1 MKSIRS
7 SGLRIMGDE
16 RILGSSDF
24 VESVL
29 KQANEEYEKKTF
41 AMAKGLD
48 IDTLV
53 GAVAKYFGI
62 DRDIMKSS
70 SKQRTVSRARAIICY
85 LAVDKLMISG
95 ADAARKLNLSPSA
108 VSKPAVRGRMN
119 SLAKQIEN
127 DIFDFK

>member
-1 MKSIRS
+1 MKIPALKSIRS
-7 SGLRIMGDE
+7 AGLRIMGDE

-41 AMAKGLD
+41 AMAKDLD
-48 IDTLV
+48 MDTLV
-53 GAVAKYFGI
+53 DTVAKHFGI
-62 DRDIMKSS
+62 DWGIMKSS

-95 ADAARKLNLSPSA
+95 ADVAAN
-108 VSKPAVRGRMN
+108 
-119 SLAKQIEN
+119 
-127 DIFDFK
+127 

>member
-1 MKSIRS
+1 
-7 SGLRIMGDE
+7 MGDE

-29 KQANEEYEKKTF
+29 KQANEEYEKKTL
-41 AMAKGLD
+41 AVAKGLD
-48 IDTLV
+48 LDMLISTV
-53 GAVAKYFGI
+53 SKHFSI
-62 DRDIMKSS
+62 EPEIIKSS
-70 SKQRTVSRARAIICY
+70 SKQRSASRARSIICY

-95 ADAARKLNLSPSA
+95 ADFVLKLYLSPSA
-108 VSKPAVRGRMN
+108 VSKSTARGHTD